1 MRRTQTIVVWG
12 LSSLFTTSLALAQQP
27 APGVSPGSGGS
38 TLTIPDSDRFYTVDK
53 GTNVNVR
60 TAASVEGGYPF
71 FQLQAGAVIEVVDE
85 KYGWARIRTSTP
97 AFAKAFGYVRADAIT
112 ADGTTGVVSRRT
124 SMRAPNL
131 NQDGRPS
138 ASFEAL
144 DPALPAGMRLTLLE
158 QIPGARAND
167 PGNWKVKLPASQMA
181 WINAK
186 LLRPATPTEVAAIM
200 PKQTKPVTAV
210 AEATTT
216 DRSMESTTRKA
227 DSTSPTTTQGEKE
240 TVAQVTPTSPNAV
253 SEEPAEM
260 TPQVKR
266 AQRLAEL
273 DNAFRAVLKEDI
285 ESAELELLQRQF
297 TKFAKDPEITDA
309 QEATAMSR
317 VDVLALKIDV
327 QDRLARLKAMRDQTR
342 IDGENITA
350 TRMAMDTRA
359 PFDMVGALN
368 ASVVFSGS
376 NTMPLLF
383 RLQDLAGGQTIAYVV
398 PDERY
403 DMAAWTGLS
412 VGIIGRAE
420 YDETLQLNIITPRRI
435 DLLAKQPAQRADNTP
450 PAADPKATDNNDP
463 KDSSESGAAVVEAES
478 SDDGD

>member
-186 LLRPATPTEVAAIM
+186 LLRPATSTEVAAIM
-200 PKQTKPVTAV
+200 PKKTKPATEV
-210 AEATTT
+210 AKATNNSSVEPTT
-216 DRSMESTTRKA
+216 STA
-227 DSTSPTTTQGEKE
+227 DSTAPNSKKPESETATQVTTASTTTTPEE
-240 TVAQVTPTSPNAV
+240 T
-253 SEEPAEM
+253 AEM
-260 TPQVKR
+260 TPQVLR

-309 QEATAMSR
+309 QKATAMSR

-435 DLLAKQPAQRADNTP
+435 DLLAKQPVQRADNTP
-450 PAADPKATDNNDP
+450 PAAEPKATDNNDP

>member
-1 MRRTQTIVVWG
+1 MLRTQTIVVWG
-12 LSSLFTTSLALAQQP
+12 LSSLFTTSIALAQQP
-27 APGVSPGSGGS
+27 TSDALASSGGS
-38 TLTIPDSDRFYTVDK
+38 TLTIPDSDRFYAVDK

-71 FQLQAGAVIEVVDE
+71 FQLQAGAVIEVIDE

-112 ADGTTGVVSRRT
+112 ADGNHRCGERRRT

-158 QIPGARAND
+158 QVPGARAND
-167 PGNWKVKLPASQMA
+167 PGNWKVKLPATQMA

-186 LLRPATPTEVAAIM
+186 LLRPATPTEVATIM
-200 PKQTKPVTAV
+200 PKQPKPVTAV
-210 AEATTT
+210 AEIPATNAGEPTT
-216 DRSMESTTRKA
+216 NAA
-227 DSTSPTTTQGEKE
+227 DSTAPTIQTDAEKE
-240 TVAQVTPTSPNAV
+240 ILAQDTASSLTSTP
-253 SEEPAEM
+253 EEPTEM
-260 TPQVKR
+260 APQVKR

-273 DNAFRAVLKEDI
+273 DDAFRAVLKEDI

-297 TKFAKDPEITDA
+297 VKFAIDSQITSA
-309 QEATAMSR
+309 QKATAQSR
-317 VDVLALKIDV
+317 VDVLVLKIDV
-327 QDRLARLKAMRDQTR
+327 QDRLARLKTMRDQTR

-368 ASVVFSGS
+368 ASVVFSGN

-398 PDERY
+398 PDDRY

-412 VGIIGRAE
+412 VGIIGVAE
-420 YDETLQLNIITPRRI
+420 YDEALQLKIITPRRI
-435 DLLAKQPAQRADNTP
+435 DLLAQQPVRGATTAMTKV
-450 PAADPKATDNNDP
+450 APKDTDKDP
-463 KDSSESGAAVVEAES
+463 KDSSGSSEVVTEADSG
-478 SDDGD
+478 DDGE

>member
-1 MRRTQTIVVWG
+1 MLRTQTIVVWG
-12 LSSLFTTSLALAQQP
+12 LSGLFTTSIALAQQP
-27 APGVSPGSGGS
+27 APGAPASSGGS
-38 TLTIPDSDRFYTVDK
+38 TLTIPDSDRFYVVDK
-53 GTNVNVR
+53 GMNVNVR

-71 FQLQAGAVIEVVDE
+71 FQLQAGEIIEVIDE
-85 KYGWARIRTSTP
+85 KYGWARVRTSTP

-131 NQDGRPS
+131 NQKGRPS

-144 DPALPAGMRLTLLE
+144 DPALPAGTRLTLLE

-167 PGNWKVKLPASQMA
+167 PGNWKVKLPATQMA

-186 LLRPATPTEVAAIM
+186 LLRPATPAEIAAMM
-200 PKQTKPVTAV
+200 PKQPKPVTAV
-210 AEATTT
+210 AEVPTTN
-216 DRSMESTTRKA
+216 A
-227 DSTSPTTTQGEKE
+227 GASPTNTADPTAATIQTPAEKE
-240 TVAQVTPTSPNAV
+240 TVVQGTPSPATSTP
-253 SEEPAEM
+253 EEPAEM
-260 TPQVKR
+260 TPQVQR

-297 TKFAKDPEITDA
+297 TKFAKDPEITSA
-309 QEATAMSR
+309 QEATAQSR
-317 VDVLALKIDV
+317 VDVLVLKIDV
-327 QDRLARLKAMRDQTR
+327 QDRLARLKSMRDQTR

-368 ASVVFSGS
+368 ASVVFSGN

-398 PDERY
+398 PDDRY

-412 VGIIGRAE
+412 VGIIGVAK
-420 YDETLQLNIITPRRI
+420 YDEALQLKIITPRRI
-435 DLLAKQPAQRADNTP
+435 DLLAQQPVRGATTAENKDT
-450 PAADPKATDNNDP
+450 DKAPEDTSG
-463 KDSSESGAAVVEAES
+463 SSAAVAEADSGDES
-478 SDDGD
+478 D